1 MCNTI
6 AKSHIG
12 VDSYANE
19 LSYITIGGSRCII
32 ISELIFQKQV

>member
-1 MCNTI
+1 MCNVI

-19 LSYITIGGSRCII
+19 LSHITMGGSRCII
-32 ISELIFQKQV
+32 VSELIFQNQV